1 MPRSDITRIRP
12 AWAFPEYAPVG
23 VDLGSPAAVAVYDRN
38 QGTDPDADD
47 GLLDRLGV
55 VEDTVLVDLAC
66 GTGSLTGPG
75 SWTMPTMLGLWTW

>member
-1 MPRSDITRIRP
+1 MPRS
-12 AWAFPEYAPVG
+12 
-23 VDLGSPAAVAVYDRN
+23 DLGSPAAVAVYDRN

-66 GTGSLTGPG
+66 DTGSLVVQA
-75 SWTMPTMLGLWTW
+75 PTHGEFHCCRR